1 MENPNNFSQVKIL
14 NNPIKSITCRHKFN
28 NLDTVA
34 SCKIFKELLDLDQ
47 GVWQV
52 AVQSVIIRNLVRSK
66 LTTVFDLK
74 TNLTSSYKQVQGQ
87 AVSVNETLTSIE
99 CRCKEMDFV
108 FFRPSQTFFFTLNN
122 RPNDH
127 FKIFFA
133 ENELFSVLKTVFNVE
148 VEIRFLFQRML

>member
-1 MENPNNFSQVKIL
+1 MENPNSYSQVKIL
-14 NNPIKSITCRHKFN
+14 NNPIKSITCRHKFDN
-28 NLDTVA
+28 SETVA
-34 SCKIFKELLDLDQ
+34 NCKIFKELLDLGQ

-52 AVQSVIIRNLVRSK
+52 AVQSVLIINKSK
-66 LTTVFDLK
+66 TKLSTVFDLK

-99 CRCKEMDFV
+99 CRCNAGDFLV
-108 FFRPSQTFFFTLNN
+108 FNPKQKFFFTLNN

-127 FKIFFA
+127 FKIFYA
-133 ENELFSVLKTVFNVE
+133 ENELLLPKKTIYNVE